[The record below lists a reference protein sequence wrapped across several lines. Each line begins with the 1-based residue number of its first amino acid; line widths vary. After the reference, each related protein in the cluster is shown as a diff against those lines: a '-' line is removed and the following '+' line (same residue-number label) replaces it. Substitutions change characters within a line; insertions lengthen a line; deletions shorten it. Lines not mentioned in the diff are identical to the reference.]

1 MSLGVSL
8 GGRKG
13 GMKESEG
20 GKESEEGR
28 RTRREGELGGKKRG
42 MESCE
47 CWIQKQRAFRARG
60 TIGFLWL
67 A

>member
-13 GMKESEG
+13 GMKESEGG

-47 CWIQKQRAFRARG
+47 C
-60 TIGFLWL
+60 
-67 A
+67 